1 MFIGNSRFF
10 DYARDCADQY
20 ERWIT
25 KFTSK
30 HAGSSSDS
38 TEVESDSEG
47 SVSDNDE
54 DKIETDLLG
63 MSCQNVDIHKEHQK
77 QLSQLESAVDNLMEL
92 LPTLQ
97 HFSEAERPPVAEEER
112 RSSTLAIQPTA
123 LPSDNS
129 FA

>member
-1 MFIGNSRFF
+1 MFF
-10 DYARDCADQY
+10 DYVRDCADQY

-30 HAGSSSDS
+30 HTGASDS
-38 TEVESDSEG
+38 MDGESDSEG

-63 MSCQNVDIHKEHQK
+63 TSCPNIDIHKEHQK
-77 QLSQLESAVDNLMEL
+77 QLCQLESAVASLMEL

-97 HFSEAERPPVAEEER
+97 HCSEAERPPVIEE
-112 RSSTLAIQPTA
+112 
-123 LPSDNS
+123 
-129 FA
+129 